1 MSGRKKGRNWWGW
14 GDIGREKK
22 RKKKKRANEA
32 FSVAET
38 LEYELELKMETWAG
52 KEQLLFFNLTLI
64 TNQG

>member
-1 MSGRKKGRNWWGW
+1 MEGKKEG
-14 GDIGREKK
+14 IGGGGGTQEEKK
-22 RKKKKRANEA
+22 RERRKKRANEA